1 MIHWT
6 GVPALISFS
15 IILLSIILL
24 VRGDKRGEKV
34 AKLGLIA
41 VIISWFLYLIPFA
54 TLDFTLHEVAYNTSV
69 GMPLW
74 MRIASS
80 WAGGGGSLF
89 LFTFFAAVA
98 TLILMKTGRRFLIV
112 ALLVVDVGLA
122 AAFANDAFTYIP
134 ASAGI
139 GLNPLLKSFWL
150 YPHPLTTFGG
160 YALLVIAS
168 LALYFG
174 SRRGRAIYA
183 VGWALLTL
191 GIMIGGLWSYETF
204 GWGGYWAWDPV
215 ETSEL
220 MVWLMSTLYP
230 HLIVVIPSLANTLT
244 ILIPSVTFLA
254 MYVTRSGLSP
264 LHSFAAATIGNLLL
278 IIPSLFFLAAW
289 IVKLINTKIRVKVI
303 KTPYYIGMAL
313 ASLSLG
319 IAAFFVW
326 GTLLVPSILTLIGQQ
341 GTVPQMDSGIAYFHP
356 VLYPL
361 LILLLVA
368 IPMVFLENVGWRG
381 IITLETTVLI
391 LASLYAIYA
400 YRTLELA
407 PLSSPEVNA
416 QMAFGLVIAVM
427 ALLSALYAIRKYPNL
442 SVLHVGMALTAIGIL
457 MSGAYAYG
465 EEYMI
470 HYVLKPHQIL
480 KMPMGYTISL
490 EKYKYWISNDT
501 VDIYTPYVGRT
512 TTYFFAHETLRVYEA
527 NVQPFVDAYRLAE
540 RLIKNSPLLE
550 ELANMIFQ
558 SPCTLDFNTIS
569 CDLGRTENVSFSGIL
584 NVTDLTNGQWKV
596 LGKVHGILMNFNP
609 QLYVVMQ
616 SNISWITFGGI
627 PEVANFTVNL
637 KPSPHL
643 LLTVKLD
650 KPILLNYDGSQI
662 NVTSFTL
669 VPRASISKGKGWVS
683 YVKPMIFFT
692 GYFHGVEQ
700 IELPIGVHNA
710 FVTYIYPHV
719 DALYAQVLKTS
730 LRNLTEQELKR
741 IIFDPSCANNGCIA
755 FVRAPRLV
763 PATAYNLI
771 TLRVGDGRVEALLR
785 FEVNGEIQGIHGLVT
800 KVLHMYRGLDD
811 VYIALQ
817 PPSVTH
823 NGMSFHDLMLYY
835 LHKVGW
841 KMSLSDRVAL
851 TALLA
856 SGYYIDFL
864 KRSSPTQRPVIE
876 LNAFVNLYY
885 MAENYT
891 SAIPKEGITLM
902 VKVIPG
908 APLVFWGPVIMAI
921 GAILGIIMPHLRTI
935 LNLKLLQGKKT

>member
-6 GVPALISFS
+6 GIPTLISFS
-15 IILLSIILL
+15 ILLLAILLLL
-24 VRGDKRGEKV
+24 KGDKRGEKV
-34 AKLGLIA
+34 AKIGLLM
-41 VIISWFLYLIPFA
+41 VVISWFLYLIPFV

-89 LFTFFAAVA
+89 LFTFFAALA
-98 TLILMKTGRRFLIV
+98 TLALMKTGRKFLIL
-112 ALLVVDVGLA
+112 ALIVVDVGIA

-134 ASAGI
+134 ATAGI

-160 YALLVIAS
+160 YAILVIAS

-174 SRRGRAIYA
+174 SKRARSIYA
-183 VGWALLTL
+183 IGWALLTL

-230 HLIVVIPSLANTLT
+230 HVLMVIPAFAQSLT

-278 IIPSLFFLAAW
+278 ILPSLFFLAAW
-289 IVKLINTKIRVKVI
+289 IVKLANVRIKFKLQ
-303 KTPYYIGMAL
+303 KTPYFVGLIL
-313 ASLSLG
+313 ASISLG
-319 IAAFFVW
+319 IASFFVW
-326 GTLLVPSILTLIGQQ
+326 GTLLVPSIFTLIGQQ

-361 LILLLVA
+361 LILLLIS
-368 IPMVFLENVGWRG
+368 IPMVFIDKLGWRG
-381 IITLETTVLI
+381 IITLEVTILI
-391 LASLYAIYA
+391 LATLYAIYA

-416 QMAFGLVIAVM
+416 QMAFGLVLAV
-427 ALLSALYAIRKYPNL
+427 AAFLSALYSIKRYPNL
-442 SVLHVGMALTAIGIL
+442 SILHAGMALTAIGIL

-470 HYVLKPHQIL
+470 HYVLKPNQIL
-480 KMPMGYTISL
+480 KMPMGYTIAL
-490 EKYKYWISNDT
+490 DNYKYWISNDT

-512 TTYFFAHETLRVYEA
+512 TTYFFAHETLRVYEE
-527 NVQPFVDAYRLAE
+527 NVQPFVDAYRLAR
-540 RLIKNSPLLE
+540 RLINENPLLR
-550 ELANMIFQ
+550 ELAQIIYE
-558 SPCTLDFNTIS
+558 SPCNIDLNTIS
-569 CDLGRTENVSFSGIL
+569 CTLGNYENISFVGTL
-584 NVTDLTNGQWKV
+584 NVTDLRTGQWRV
-596 LGKVHGILMNFNP
+596 LGKVSGKMVNLLP
-609 QLYVVMQ
+609 QIYLVLQ
-616 SNISWITFGGI
+616 SNVSWITFGGI
-627 PEVANFTVNL
+627 PELVNVTAKGL

-643 LLTVKLD
+643 LLTIELE
-650 KPILLNYDGSQI
+650 KPILLHYNGFMI

-669 VPRASISKGKGWVS
+669 VPHTAMSSGKRWAS
-683 YVKPMIFFT
+683 YVKPIVFFT
-692 GYFHGVEQ
+692 GYFYGVSKVK
-700 IELPIGVHNA
+700 IPIGTHNA
-710 FVTYIYPHV
+710 FVTYVYPHV
-719 DALYAQVLKTS
+719 DALYSQVLSTS
-730 LRNLTEQELKR
+730 LKNLTESDLKR
-741 IIFDPSCANNGCIA
+741 IIFDPSCAKTGCIA

-771 TLRVGDGRVEALLR
+771 TLRVGDGFVKALLR

-817 PPSVTH
+817 PPSVSK
-823 NGMSFHDLMLYY
+823 NGFSFHDLMLYY

-841 KMSLSDRVAL
+841 GMSLSDRVAL

-864 KRSSPTQRPVIE
+864 KKSSPTQRPIME
-876 LNAFVNLYY
+876 LQAFVNLYS

-891 SAIPKEGITLM
+891 SSIPKDGITLM

-908 APLVFWGPVIMAI
+908 APLVFWGPVIMAVGAII
-921 GAILGIIMPHLRTI
+921 GAIMPYIRT
-935 LNLKLLQGKKT
+935 LMNPKLLQGRK